1 MKTVAVIT
9 VSLLSL
15 FALILLFL
23 HIKSR
28 RPLRSAAINA
38 LLGLSAFLVIDLTS
52 RFTGVR
58 VPVNVYT
65 VPAAAVFGIPAV
77 CAAVVIEIF
86 FI

>member
-1 MKTVAVIT
+1 MKIVVI
-9 VSLLSL
+9 SLLSV

-38 LLGLSAFLVIDLTS
+38 FLGLAAFLLVNLS
-52 RFTGVR
+52 FRFTGVR
-58 VPVNVYT
+58 IPVNVYT

-77 CAAVVIEIF
+77 CVLTVLGIIF
-86 FI
+86 